1 MHGQID
7 LGVDLG
13 ESADRWQS
21 GLDRELLSLASSA
34 NVCCGAYAGD
44 DDLIKATCAA
54 AVEHG
59 VAIGAQVGYVDRAGF
74 GRRFIDVPPRDL
86 EDQLRHQID
95 HLSTLADQVGAI
107 VTFVKPHGALYHQI
121 SHDEA
126 QASAVVEALLAD
138 TNPLPL
144 VGMAGSLALQFAQDE
159 GIDVVLEGF
168 ADRTYL
174 PDGRLAA
181 RDQPDAF
188 ISDPAQAAAQAVTLA
203 ESVAS
208 ICVHS
213 DSPNAVEVL
222 TAVRA
227 ELERHEFAVGPVLW

>member
-1 MHGQID
+1 MDGKID

-13 ESADRWQS
+13 ESAERWQS
-21 GLDRELLSLASSA
+21 GEDTRLLALASSA

-44 DDLIKATCAA
+44 DGLIRETCAA

-59 VAIGAQVGYVDRAGF
+59 VEIGAQVGYVDRAGF

-86 EDQLRHQID
+86 ADQIRDQID
-95 HLSTLADQVGAI
+95 HLGELADQVGGI

-121 SHDEA
+121 RHDEA
-126 QASAVVEALLAD
+126 QASAVVEALLGD

-144 VGMAGSLALQFAQDE
+144 VGMAGSLALQFADDE

-174 PDGRLAA
+174 PNGSLAG

-188 ISDPAQAAAQAVTLA
+188 ITDPAKAASAMLTICAAFPFMRSPGSTYRQ
-203 ESVAS
+203 S
-208 ICVHS
+208 I
-213 DSPNAVEVL
+213 
-222 TAVRA
+222 
-227 ELERHEFAVGPVLW
+227 